1 MSSIHDEELAT
12 ATALV
17 AEEDDERGYEILEYH
32 LIVKNAKGGEEV
44 SSGSID
50 GFDGDNGTE
59 FSSGIAEDEEGVL
72 YVSSRF
78 TRIMIEGEAPKV
90 VPWRFTPSML
100 DSIHSEDGGND
111 DDDDGDGCQGP
122 W

>member
-1 MSSIHDEELAT
+1 MTSIHDEELAT
-12 ATALV
+12 ATAFLV

-44 SSGSID
+44 SSGSIG
-50 GFDGDNGTE
+50 GFNGDDGTE

-78 TRIMIEGEAPKV
+78 TRSMIEGEAPKV
-90 VPWRFTPSML
+90 VPS
-100 DSIHSEDGGND
+100 
-111 DDDDGDGCQGP
+111 
-122 W
+122 